1 MGPAPHGVSLGGST
15 VAPGR
20 TYVAPGTGTARTSRR
35 EAASPKRSAAVRR
48 PGGTRS
54 RPPRGDV
61 QRGAALG
68 DNRRSGNGTLGAMH
82 GAQPTPRARRRS
94 TRPGND
100 ERRPVCI
107 GGGGF
112 QAPDRKWAA
121 FVKCGPAA
129 TAHRRPYPVT
139 AAATSPRPSP
149 RARPA
154 PERPAATRRSRRRAS
169 PLRRPPKQ
177 IRTSRPIA
185 GTGRVDQ
192 PRILGRRIP
201 RSARRTRRQHG
212 VGLRVRPTHRRRVLR
227 PLCVTQRRA
236 YAFAFRLDRR
246 SGRATHNG
254 RHGDR
259 NPRRPPPQPNP
270 PRRHLTRRPRHP
282 RPRRIPNQSARLHPN
297 LRRRSISRR
306 PLRSRQP
313 HRHPPTTLQTSHV
326 GHPPRGRHHKQER
339 Q

>member
-129 TAHRRPYPVT
+129 TAHHRPYPVT
-139 AAATSPRPSP
+139 AAATSPQPSP
-149 RARPA
+149 RARP
-154 PERPAATRRSRRRAS
+154 PPTPATASPRSAHPAS

-177 IRTSRPIA
+177 IRTI
-185 GTGRVDQ
+185 G
-192 PRILGRRIP
+192 
-201 RSARRTRRQHG
+201 RRTRRQHR
-212 VGLRVRPTHRRRVLR
+212 VGLRVRPRHHRPVLHPRRR
-227 PLCVTQRRA
+227 
-236 YAFAFRLDRR
+236 
-246 SGRATHNG
+246 SG

-259 NPRRPPPQPNP
+259 NPRRPPPQPHT
-270 PRRHLTRRPRHP
+270 PRGHLTSRIRKPRLG
-282 RPRRIPNQSARLHPN
+282 RMTDQRARLHTHH
-297 LRRRSISRR
+297 LSRRISRR
-306 PLRSRQP
+306 PLRRRQP
-313 HRHPPTTLQTSHV
+313 DRHRLPPARRPTHRAHV
-326 GHPPRGRHHKQER
+326 THRPRGIHDTQER
-339 Q
+339 G

>member
-1 MGPAPHGVSLGGST
+1 MIAPSSASEPRVAHRCASCATDRTPPNEPNPGPSRAHSSTLLRAEDEPAPHGVSLGGST

-139 AAATSPRPSP
+139 AAATSPQPSP
-149 RARPA
+149 RARP
-154 PERPAATRRSRRRAS
+154 PPTPATASPRSAHPAS

-177 IRTSRPIA
+177 IRTI
-185 GTGRVDQ
+185 G
-192 PRILGRRIP
+192 
-201 RSARRTRRQHG
+201 RRTRRQHR
-212 VGLRVRPTHRRRVLR
+212 VGLRVRPQT
-227 PLCVTQRRA
+227 PPSPSAPSSGPATTQRPPR
-236 YAFAFRLDRR
+236 
-246 SGRATHNG
+246 GQEPATTAPAASHAPQTPHPPHTRTPSWPHDG
-254 RHGDR
+254 STR
-259 NPRRPPPQPNP
+259 PSPPPPPQPPHQP
-270 PRRHLTRRPRHP
+270 PPTPP
-282 RPRRIPNQSARLHPN
+282 ATPSSPTSAR
-297 LRRRSISRR
+297 
-306 PLRSRQP
+306 
-313 HRHPPTTLQTSHV
+313 PTT
-326 GHPPRGRHHKQER
+326 HPQLM
-339 Q
+339 